1 MNNAYNEIKGLF
13 GKEDF
18 HIHPR
23 PDFRE
28 ANLIRRYIR
37 ELNYFGVKKIGFVEH
52 GIRKSDN
59 HKSILF
65 SESSINDFVNY
76 IHKENEYDCHNIFA
90 GIEVDYIGCDEQYM
104 EYIDMVSMSGID
116 YVIGSVH
123 GKYEDYNEYLEDTI
137 TMLETYK
144 IDILGHFKMKKD
156 IVKYS
161 NIDRI
166 IQLLRDKNII
176 FEVNIAPRYD
186 TTIENKRYIYNMIK
200 LNNVR
205 ISMGSDAHSI
215 DDIKRN
221 YLNLSWKELL
231 S

>member
-1 MNNAYNEIKGLF
+1 MKLL
-13 GKEDF
+13 
-18 HIHPR
+18 H
-23 PDFRE
+23 
-28 ANLIRRYIR
+28 
-37 ELNYFGVKKIGFVEH
+37 
-52 GIRKSDN
+52 
-59 HKSILF
+59 
-65 SESSINDFVNY
+65 
-76 IHKENEYDCHNIFA
+76 
-90 GIEVDYIGCDEQYM
+90 
-104 EYIDMVSMSGID
+104 
-116 YVIGSVH
+116 
-123 GKYEDYNEYLEDTI
+123 NEYLEDTI